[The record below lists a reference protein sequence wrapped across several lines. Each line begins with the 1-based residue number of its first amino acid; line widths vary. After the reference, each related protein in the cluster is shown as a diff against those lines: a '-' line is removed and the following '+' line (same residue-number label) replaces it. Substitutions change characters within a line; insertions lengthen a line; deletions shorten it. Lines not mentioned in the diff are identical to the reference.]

1 MNILMV
7 VSWYTP
13 MRREKLEAG
22 VFHYE
27 QSMDLK
33 KKGCNV
39 AIYFPFDTEIQN
51 EETCKDEWGL
61 LTYRSHYEVGNVL
74 ATQKRMKKTFAR
86 IVKEFKPHVIHA
98 HCGGAAGFYS
108 VPLSKKY
115 GIPMVVTE
123 HSPLELTK
131 VDHFGLPYLMTKRA
145 YGHSK
150 MNVCV
155 SKDSMNKLSKVYPKY
170 PFDVIYNG
178 IILPR
183 YKDTHVHYRDGYINI
198 AIVAILYD
206 KEIKGMQ
213 HLLPAM
219 RLLKDKGQK
228 VILHHIG
235 AGQFLEYYKNMSKE
249 LGIDDIVEFHGSCQR
264 EELYEIVN
272 EMDFF
277 VSASLFECSGVSV
290 QEAML
295 LGKPILGTN
304 SGGVDSLVPEKAGY
318 IVQKGSDK
326 ALAEGIDY
334 MIGHLEKFD
343 FDWIKNYAYKHFEI
357 GHISEKYIELYK
369 KILGGQENEDT
380 IC

>member
-1 MNILMV
+1 MMLQF
-7 VSWYTP
+7 
-13 MRREKLEAG
+13 RL
-22 VFHYE
+22 
-27 QSMDLK
+27 
-33 KKGCNV
+33 
-39 AIYFPFDTEIQN
+39 
-51 EETCKDEWGL
+51 
-61 LTYRSHYEVGNVL
+61 
-74 ATQKRMKKTFAR
+74 
-86 IVKEFKPHVIHA
+86 
-98 HCGGAAGFYS
+98 
-108 VPLSKKY
+108 
-115 GIPMVVTE
+115 
-123 HSPLELTK
+123 
-131 VDHFGLPYLMTKRA
+131 
-145 YGHSK
+145 
-150 MNVCV
+150 
-155 SKDSMNKLSKVYPKY
+155 
-170 PFDVIYNG
+170 
-178 IILPR
+178 
-183 YKDTHVHYRDGYINI
+183 
-198 AIVAILYD
+198 
-206 KEIKGMQ
+206 IKI
-213 HLLPAM
+213 
-219 RLLKDKGQK
+219 

>member
-1 MNILMV
+1 MNILMI

-13 MRREKLEAG
+13 MGREKLEAG

-27 QSMDLK
+27 QSMDLI

-39 AIYFPFDTEIQN
+39 AIYFPFDDKIKEA
-51 EETCKDEWGL
+51 ETCKEEWGI
-61 LTYRSHYEVGNVL
+61 LTYRSCYKPGKVL
-74 ATQKRMKKTFAR
+74 AAQKQIKKTFAR
-86 IVKEFKPHVIHA
+86 IVEEFKPDIIHA

-108 VPLSKKY
+108 VPVSKKY
-115 GIPMVVTE
+115 NIPMIVTE

-131 VDHFGLPYLMTKRA
+131 VDHFGVSYLMTRRA

-178 IILPR
+178 IILPK
-183 YKDTHVHYRDGYINI
+183 YKDTHIHYRDGYVNI

-206 KEIKGMQ
+206 KDIKGMQ
-213 HLLPAM
+213 HLIPAM
-219 RLLKDKGQK
+219 KILKEQGKN
-228 VILHHIG
+228 VVLHHIG
-235 AGQFLEYYKNMSKE
+235 AGEFLDYYENMAKE
-249 LGIDDIVEFHGSCQR
+249 LGVEDIVEFHGSCR
-264 EELYEIVN
+264 RDELYEIVN

-295 LGKPILGTN
+295 LGKPVLGTN
-304 SGGVDSLVPEKAGY
+304 SGGVDSLVPEKAGH
-318 IVQKGSDK
+318 IVQKGSDV
-326 ALAEGIDY
+326 ALADGIDY
-334 MIGHLEKFD
+334 MIDHIAD
-343 FDWIKNYAYKHFEI
+343 YDTDWIKQYAYDSFEI
-357 GHISEKYIELYK
+357 GHISDKYIELYK
-369 KILGGQENEDT
+369 KVIGGH
-380 IC
+380 